1 MSTEATAP
9 ATAIDDADDLRGFHF
24 QRLLRKRLIWILG
37 GGVALLV
44 GVAAAI
50 AAAPALGAALAVG
63 ALLLTVVVVFFLASA
78 ASERAFFQGYSKRRG
93 LSLTEDGNLPGA
105 TPLLRKG
112 DEREAHQIMSGS
124 LADGLDGTL
133 ALYTY
138 TDVYHD
144 KNGRHETDYNFTV
157 AMAEVAECAPF
168 VPELFCQRK
177 FGFQAL
183 EKLEDAFRSKER
195 VELESVAL
203 DDRFEIFA
211 NKDQDANWL
220 RQFFSPSFIVWLSEK
235 APEKFAF
242 ELVEGVLVC
251 NVKGHKKSAA
261 ELDRMREATAVV
273 VRRLREEAGE

>member
-24 QRLLRKRLIWILG
+24 RRLLGKRLTWIIAGSLA
-37 GGVALLV
+37 VLV

-50 AAAPALGAALAVG
+50 AAAPALGAALAAAV
-63 ALLLTVVVVFFLASA
+63 LLLTVVVVFFLASA
-78 ASERAFFQGYSKRRG
+78 ASERAFFQSYSQKRG
-93 LSLTEDGNLPGA
+93 LSLIEDGNLPGA

-112 DEREAHQIMSGS
+112 DEREAHQIMSGA
-124 LADGLDGTL
+124 LADGLEGTL

-144 KNGRHETDYNFTV
+144 KNGRHETDYDFTV
-157 AMAEVAECAPF
+157 AMTEVAECAPY
-168 VPELFCQRK
+168 VPELLCQRK
-177 FGFQAL
+177 FGFKAL
-183 EKLEDAFRSKER
+183 EGLEDVFRSKER
-195 VELESVAL
+195 VDLESVAL

-220 RQFFSPSFIVWLSEK
+220 RQLFSPSFIVWLSEK

-242 ELVEGVLVC
+242 ELVEGTLVC

-261 ELDRMREATAVV
+261 ELDRMGEAAATVA
-273 VRRLREEAGE
+273 RRLREESGE